1 VGPHSDV
8 RILAYGDMGQ
18 AEADGAKDPNDQEEP
33 SLDTM
38 ARMMAG
44 PFLTGGTG
52 KQHKR
57 GGGEAPQREG
67 GDALLVLHIGDIS
80 YARGYVC
87 QWDSFFE
94 MVEPLAARA
103 PYMTL
108 IGNHEVG
115 GLDWARF
122 GVKFTGWR

>member
-1 VGPHSDV
+1 MQVGTRSDV

-33 SLDTM
+33 ALDTM
-38 ARMMAG
+38 ARMLG
-44 PFLTGGTG
+44 DPFVSGGAEE
-52 KQHKR
+52 
-57 GGGEAPQREG
+57 GGEAAERNGRGVGEGNEG

-108 IGNHEVG
+108 IGNHEVKESRK
-115 GLDWARF
+115 L
-122 GVKFTGWR
+122 